1 MRKLDRKEKRRKPNQ
16 EEKDAR
22 EKLAMEGKEL
32 KRESTRGKASR
43 KKKMGMGMGEKMGRA
58 QDRKNDQE

>member
-43 KKKMGMGMGEKMGRA
+43 KKKMGMGEKMGRA
-58 QDRKNDQE
+58 

>member
-43 KKKMGMGMGEKMGRA
+43 KKKMGMGEKMGRA